1 MAFSMSLLLVASALA
16 VLLGAV
22 GTYGVV
28 SYVVSQRTQEIGV
41 RMALGALRGQV
52 RTMILRDGLETA
64 LPGLLIGL
72 LAAFALTRTMS
83 SLLYSVSSLDPR
95 SFVLAPLLLLAVA
108 VASSLLPAE
117 RAAKVNPLTAL
128 RRE

>member
-1 MAFSMSLLLVASALA
+1 MAFSMSPLLVASALA
-16 VLLGAV
+16 VLLDAV
-22 GTYGVV
+22 GTCGVV

-41 RMALGALRGQV
+41 RMALGALRSQV
-52 RTMILRDGLETA
+52 RSMILRDGLQTA

-83 SLLYSVSSLDPR
+83 SLLYSVSPLDPL
-95 SFVLAPLLLLAVA
+95 SFILAPLLLLAVA

-128 RRE
+128 SRE